1 MTSNGIGF
9 SCRRKQITIRVR
21 EYVGFKDVVLNLK
34 KRMPEIRL
42 MYKNT
47 EPSIISVIGRD
58 FKKKEEQV
66 LKKLI
71 GKFFVADVEFVGN
84 ENLGLYGIRKAFK
97 REIATSETTF
107 YRHSLR
113 SGQRVE
119 FNGSIV
125 VLGDV
130 NSGAEVIAGENIIV
144 LGTLRG
150 LAHAGAK
157 GNKEA
162 IISAGSIEVSQIRIS
177 NVVRECE
184 KDEFGSSII
193 STNAYLDE
201 NNKIVIEWKIGDT
214 LKNFHKESS
223 A

>member
-1 MTSNGIGF
+1 MASNGIGF

-21 EYVGFKDVVLNLK
+21 EYVKFKDVVLTLK

-42 MYKNT
+42 IYKNS
-47 EPSIISVIGRD
+47 EPSTISVIGRD
-58 FKKKEEQV
+58 FKQKEEHVIQKI
-66 LKKLI
+66 L
-71 GKFFVADVEFVGN
+71 GKFFIADVEFVGD
-84 ENLGLYGIRKAFK
+84 ENLGLYSIRKAFK

-113 SGQRVE
+113 SGQRLE
-119 FNGSIV
+119 YSGSIV

-130 NSGAEVIAGENIIV
+130 NNGAEVIAGENIIV

-177 NVVRECE
+177 NVVRECD

-201 NNKIVIEWKIGDT
+201 NDKIVIE
-214 LKNFHKESS
+214 
-223 A
+223 